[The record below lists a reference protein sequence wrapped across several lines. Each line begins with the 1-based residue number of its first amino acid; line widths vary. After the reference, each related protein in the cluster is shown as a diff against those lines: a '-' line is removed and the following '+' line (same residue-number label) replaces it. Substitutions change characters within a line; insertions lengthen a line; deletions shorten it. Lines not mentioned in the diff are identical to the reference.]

1 MFLRL
6 VQAKVDPAKSQEFG
20 KVYAEE
26 IIPALQGAKGCL
38 YAGLWQSVRSLE
50 EMVSLTLWASQK
62 YVDQYEQSGLYEKL
76 LGKSRP
82 FFLER
87 DEWKLQLSEDLRLE
101 YGPVTED
108 PVVKSYDDASKSR
121 KAVPKPIHAVCPFF
135 RIVSMVAQPG
145 RIDDF
150 KGVYYNDVLPA
161 LREVPGCCYVQLAQ
175 SVRNP
180 NEFISFTVWKSER
193 DAEAYE
199 SSGMFAQLVGMLKPT
214 LSALF
219 QWKMEEGD
227 DSGQHTA
234 TSEDLL
240 VHGYRNVTGM
250 AFYG

>member
-6 VQAKVDPAKSQEFG
+6 VQAKVDPARSKEFG
-20 KVYAEE
+20 KVYAQE
-26 IIPALQGAKGCL
+26 IIPALKGVKGCL
-38 YAGLWQSVRSLE
+38 YAGLWQSARSPE

-62 YVDQYEQSGLYEKL
+62 YVDRYEKSGLYEKL

-101 YGPVTED
+101 YGPVNED

-145 RIDDF
+145 RIEDF

-180 NEFISFTVWKSER
+180 NEFISFTVWKSEG
-193 DAEAYE
+193 DAEA
-199 SSGMFAQLVGMLKPT
+199 
-214 LSALF
+214 
-219 QWKMEEGD
+219 
-227 DSGQHTA
+227 
-234 TSEDLL
+234 
-240 VHGYRNVTGM
+240 
-250 AFYG
+250 

>member
-6 VQAKVDPAKSQEFG
+6 VQAKVDPARSREFG
-20 KVYAEE
+20 KVYSDE
-26 IIPALQGAKGCL
+26 IIPALQGVKGCL
-38 YAGLWQSVRSLE
+38 YAGLWQSVHNLE

-82 FFLER
+82 YFLER
-87 DEWKLQLSEDLRLE
+87 DEWELHLSEDLRLE
-101 YGPVTED
+101 YGPVSEG
-108 PVVKSYDDASKSR
+108 PVVKTYDDPSKSR
-121 KAVPKPIHAVCPFF
+121 KAVPEPIHAVCPFF
-135 RIVSMVAQPG
+135 RIVSMLAQPG

-150 KGVYYNDVLPA
+150 KAVYYNDVLPA
-161 LREVPGCCYVQLAQ
+161 LREVPGCCFVQLAQ
-175 SVRNP
+175 SVREP

-199 SSGMFAQLVGMLKPT
+199 STGMFSQLLGMLKPT

-227 DSGQHTA
+227 ESGQHTA

-240 VHGYRNVTGM
+240 VHGYRIVTGM